1 MPFPDPVA
9 IYPLNGKS
17 GGKDIGPK
25 SYSDAQLMYLQT
37 AEGPYGEPAG
47 SYELDGDFI
56 EIPNGGNLDTKYST
70 SILLWVYHE
79 GQAGP
84 ILDYEDSN
92 TFNLWLSQKGGFT
105 VQFGGRDKQA
115 ANLQKTGSVSSKTW
129 HHVAVVYNYKTGMA
143 SVWLNGSLAIEA
155 DIGQKELGT
164 DSTVVRMGTLDGVD
178 ELFIGR
184 VSCLQF
190 YDVALTG
197 EQIAALMD
205 TCKGDAGRRVKLA
218 CLLLVVNECLLLLL
232 LDLCL
237 FGLNVS

>member
-37 AEGPYGEPAG
+37 AEGPYGKPAG

-84 ILDYEDSN
+84 ILDYQDSN
-92 TFNLWLSQKGGFT
+92 TLNLWLSQEGGLT
-105 VQFGGRDKQA
+105 VEFADRNKQA
-115 ANLQKTGSVSSKTW
+115 AISKAQKTASVPSKSW

-205 TCKGDAGRRVKLA
+205 TCKEDSGRGQRKLLA
-218 CLLLVVNECLLLLL
+218 FILE
-232 LDLCL
+232 
-237 FGLNVS
+237 

>member
-1 MPFPDPVA
+1 MAVF
-9 IYPLNGKS
+9 PLNTKV
-17 GGKDIGPK
+17 GGKDIGPN
-25 SYSDAQLMYLQT
+25 SYAPAQLEGVKP
-37 AEGPYGEPAG
+37 APGPYGEPAG

-84 ILDYEDSN
+84 ILDYQDSN
-92 TFNLWLSQKGGFT
+92 TLNLWLSQEGRFT
-105 VQFGGRDKQA
+105 IQFADRNKQA
-115 ANLQKTGSVSSKTW
+115 AISKAQKTASVPSKSW

-197 EQIAALMD
+197 EQIVALMD
-205 TCKGDAGRRVKLA
+205 TCKEDAGRRT
-218 CLLLVVNECLLLLL
+218 N
-232 LDLCL
+232 
-237 FGLNVS
+237 

>member
-1 MPFPDPVA
+1 MNIPDPVA
-9 IYPLNGKS
+9 VFPLNTNVGD
-17 GGKDIGPK
+17 KDIGPN
-25 SYSDAQLMYLQT
+25 SYAPAQLK
-37 AEGPYGEPAG
+37 AVKPAPGPYGEPDG
-47 SYELDGDFI
+47 SYELDSGFI

-84 ILDYEDSN
+84 ILDYQDSN
-92 TFNLWLSQKGGFT
+92 TLNLWLSQEGGFT
-105 VQFGGRDKQA
+105 VEFADRNKQA
-115 ANLQKTGSVSSKTW
+115 AISKAQKTASVPSKTW

-197 EQIAALMD
+197 EQIVALMD
-205 TCKGDAGRRVKLA
+205 TCKEDAGRRT
-218 CLLLVVNECLLLLL
+218 N
-232 LDLCL
+232 
-237 FGLNVS
+237 